1 MAPIQRRRFVDTSD
15 SEITSGIEEQDNL
28 NLDQSTEDT
37 VVEEVSTTEENPVD
51 EPAVRE
57 KVVIRPKLKKRV
69 EKVDGDG

>member
-51 EPAVRE
+51 EPAVRA
-57 KVVIRPKLKKRV
+57 KVVLLFNSRCNF
-69 EKVDGDG
+69 